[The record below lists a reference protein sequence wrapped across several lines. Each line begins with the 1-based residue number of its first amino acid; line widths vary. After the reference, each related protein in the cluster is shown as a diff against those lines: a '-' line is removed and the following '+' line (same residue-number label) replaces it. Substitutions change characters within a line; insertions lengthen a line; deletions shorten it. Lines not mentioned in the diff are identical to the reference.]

1 MAERTDPRIWMN
13 RGLYILAA
21 FIIVVAQLVP
31 LDMQPTNWAWPD
43 ILLAMTLAW
52 VARKPHYAPV
62 AVIAILFLMTDMLLH
77 RPPGLW
83 AALVVILTE
92 TIRRQHRD
100 FRNMPALVEWGTI
113 SVGIIAITVV
123 NRLVLA
129 IVMVPQA
136 PIGLT
141 LIQMISTI
149 AVYPVVVIVG
159 HFVFGV
165 TRVAPGQ
172 TGSRGQKI

>member
-1 MAERTDPRIWMN
+1 MADRTDPRIWMN
-13 RGLYILAA
+13 RGVFVLAA
-21 FIIVVAQLVP
+21 FVIVVAQMVP
-31 LDMQPTNWAWPD
+31 LDMRPVNWSGPD

-52 VARKPHYAPV
+52 VARKPQFAPV
-62 AVIAILFLMTDMLLH
+62 AVIAALFLMTDLLLH

-113 SVGIIAITVV
+113 GFGIVAITLL
-123 NRLVLA
+123 NRLILA

-136 PIGLT
+136 PLGLT

-149 AVYPVVVIVG
+149 AIYPLVVIIG
-159 HFVFGV
+159 RFVFGV
-165 TRVAPGQ
+165 TRSAPGQ
-172 TGSRGQKI
+172 VGSRGQKI